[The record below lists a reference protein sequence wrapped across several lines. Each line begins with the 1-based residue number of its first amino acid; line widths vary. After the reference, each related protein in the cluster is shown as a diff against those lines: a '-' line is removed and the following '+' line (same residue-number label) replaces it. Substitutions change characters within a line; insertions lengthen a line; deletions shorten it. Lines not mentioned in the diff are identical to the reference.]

1 MNKINSGIDK
11 EKIINIDKF
20 ELYLP
25 LIECVVC
32 KKISF
37 PPYECLSCSRCIC
50 KNCGDKCPLC
60 NKKLTYYPNNI
71 KQIYK
76 GFKIKDEK
84 NNNIINISKYEKELE
99 EKINTLSNIEINK
112 KKKNNLNESNS
123 SEEESS
129 DEIKE
134 IEENENYENNE
145 NDIKSENSIQKKK
158 KKKKKKYI
166 KEKNISEYDKDEEIE
181 SLKYRVSKLEQIV
194 IDMQLQI
201 NNLKKSKK

>member
-1 MNKINSGIDK
+1 MNKINSGIEK

-50 KNCGDKCPLC
+50 KNCGKKCPLC
-60 NKKLTYYPNNI
+60 KKKLTYYPNNI

-76 GFKIKDEK
+76 LFKIKDEN
-84 NNNIINISKYEKELE
+84 NNNIINIDKYEKELE
-99 EKINTLSNIEINK
+99 EKINALSIIDSNK
-112 KKKNNLNESNS
+112 KKKNSINESNS
-123 SEEESS
+123 SEDESS
-129 DEIKE
+129 NENEIKE
-134 IEENENYENNE
+134 IEENENNE
-145 NDIKSENSIQKKK
+145 NDLTTENNIKKK
-158 KKKKKKYI
+158 KKKNYN

-181 SLKYRVSKLEQIV
+181 SLKIRVSKLEQIV
-194 IDMQLQI
+194 IDMQIQI
-201 NNLKKSKK
+201 NKLNKSKNN

>member
-1 MNKINSGIDK
+1 MNKINSGIEK

-50 KNCGDKCPLC
+50 KNCGNKCPLC
-60 NKKLTYYPNNI
+60 SKKLTYYPNNI

-76 GFKIKDEK
+76 GFKIKDEN
-84 NNNIINISKYEKELE
+84 NNNIINIDKYEKELE
-99 EKINTLSNIEINK
+99 EKINALSIIDSNK
-112 KKKNNLNESNS
+112 KKKNSINESNS
-123 SEEESS
+123 SEDESS
-129 DEIKE
+129 NENEIKE
-134 IEENENYENNE
+134 IEENENNE
-145 NDIKSENSIQKKK
+145 NDLTTENNIKKK
-158 KKKKKKYI
+158 KKKNYN

-181 SLKYRVSKLEQIV
+181 SLKIRVSKLEQIV
-194 IDMQLQI
+194 IDMQIQI
-201 NNLKKSKK
+201 NKLNKSKNN

>member
-1 MNKINSGIDK
+1 MNKINSGIEK

-50 KNCGDKCPLC
+50 KNCGKKCPLC
-60 NKKLTYYPNNI
+60 KKKLTYYPNNI

-76 GFKIKDEK
+76 LFKIKDEN
-84 NNNIINISKYEKELE
+84 NNNIINIDKYEKELE
-99 EKINTLSNIEINK
+99 EKINAIIDTNK
-112 KKKNNLNESNS
+112 KKKNSINESNS
-123 SEEESS
+123 SEDESS
-129 DEIKE
+129 NENEIKE
-134 IEENENYENNE
+134 IEENENNE
-145 NDIKSENSIQKKK
+145 NDLTTENNIKKK
-158 KKKKKKYI
+158 KKKNYN

-181 SLKYRVSKLEQIV
+181 SLKIRVSKLEQIV
-194 IDMQLQI
+194 IDMQIQI
-201 NNLKKSKK
+201 NKLNKSKNN